1 MWTKEI
7 FGMDLYHI
15 VAAFLI
21 YSMIGWLV
29 ESVYMSICNR
39 KVTNRGF
46 AKGPF
51 CPIYGFG
58 GVLGYLILNPLQGK
72 YIELYIAGAVIAT
85 LFEFLV
91 GKLMLAL
98 FGELWWDYNE
108 KPFNYQGI
116 VCLESTIAWGFY
128 AVIIIMFLNGKIMGL
143 IDRYSY
149 EFGRKICAILF
160 SVAILDFLCQLFRV
174 LHWNVEK
181 YCDTIN
187 EGEPTCPQD
196 RQAADARRESRIYD
210 KIKET
215 YELFR
220 ARWD

>member
-7 FGMDLYHI
+7 FGTDIYHI
-15 VAAFLI
+15 IASFMI

-29 ESVYMSICNR
+29 ESIYMSICNR
-39 KVTNRGF
+39 KLTNRGF

-58 GVLGYLILNPLQGK
+58 GVLGYLILHPLEGR

-98 FGELWWDYNE
+98 FGEVWWDYNE

-128 AVIIIMFLNGKIMGL
+128 AVIIIMYLNRKIIGF

-149 EFGRKICAILF
+149 ENGILICKILMAVASFDILF
-160 SVAILDFLCQLFRV
+160 HLFRAF
-174 LHWNVEK
+174 HWNVEK
-181 YCDTIN
+181 Y
-187 EGEPTCPQD
+187 
-196 RQAADARRESRIYD
+196 RQ

-215 YELFR
+215 YEMFR
-220 ARWD
+220 ARWY

>member
-1 MWTKEI
+1 MWVKAL
-7 FGMDLYHI
+7 FGTDMYHI
-15 VAAFLI
+15 IASFLI
-21 YSMIGWLV
+21 YSMLGWLV

-39 KVTNRGF
+39 KLTNRGF

-58 GVLGYLILNPLQGK
+58 GVLGYLILHPLEGR
-72 YIELYIAGAVIAT
+72 YIELYIAGALAAT

-98 FGELWWDYNE
+98 FGEVWWDYNE
-108 KPFNYQGI
+108 KPFNYKGI

-128 AVIIIMFLNGKIMGL
+128 AVFIIMFLNGKIMGF

-149 EFGRKICAILF
+149 EMGVKVCWVLVILA
-160 SVAILDFLCQLFRV
+160 SLDTLYHLFRA

-181 YCDTIN
+181 YCD
-187 EGEPTCPQD
+187 
-196 RQAADARRESRIYD
+196 
-210 KIKET
+210 KIKEK
-215 YELFR
+215 YEMFR
-220 ARWD
+220 ARWY